1 MNPGWYPD
9 PFTDGS
15 LRWWDG
21 ATWTAF
27 TAPMGMPLGGFYA
40 ADPQADLDGELLAAR
55 RAMVTV
61 VVSAVL
67 SAGAAVLLLNF
78 GINRRGDGTQ
88 LSSAAIT
95 WSFLVGVATLLLE
108 IFFMVWLYRAAGLAR
123 KAGIYARRDP
133 VWAILG
139 FIVPVVNLWFPYQ
152 VARDALPS
160 DDPRRRLAARWW
172 TWYVISTVIGAGA
185 GSVAIGSRIA
195 EVIVGALALVTY
207 ALSVWYARRM
217 IAAIGAAHIDL
228 IGEMTQPVTAG

>member
-27 TAPMGMPLGGFYA
+27 TAPMGMPPGGFYA

-55 RAMVTV
+55 RAMITV

-67 SAGAAVLLLNF
+67 SAGAATVFAF
-78 GINRRGDGTQ
+78 GGSLRNGD
-88 LSSAAIT
+88 LSPAAAT
-95 WSFLVGVATLLLE
+95 SSLLVGLATLGLQV
-108 IFFMVWLYRAAGLAR
+108 FFMVWLYRAAGLAR
-123 KAGIYARRDP
+123 KARIFARRDP

-139 FIVPVVNLWFPYQ
+139 FIIPVVNFWFPYQ
-152 VARDALPS
+152 VARDCLPHS
-160 DDPRRRLAARWW
+160 DSRRRLAARWW
-172 TWYVISTVIGAGA
+172 TWYLISEVLGAAAEETGHTTRVVEF
-185 GSVAIGSRIA
+185 VA
-195 EVIVGALALVTY
+195 VVVVVTAF

-228 IGEMTQPVTAG
+228 VGRLTQPVTTM